1 MKKVASVFA
10 LITLVISFLALP
22 LYATPPEYRTAH
34 DPVVMM
40 ADGVLARPLGLASTI
55 IGSAFFVI
63 TLPFTVPSGSV
74 GEAKKQMIEYPAW
87 FTFKRPVGEFE
98 KRYEGARHKVA
109 YTLTTDKDSSS
120 SNATGENGINGTK
133 AVR

>member
-1 MKKVASVFA
+1 MKKFISTIA
-10 LITLVISFLALP
+10 LTTLIISFLSYP

-74 GEAKKQMIEYPAW
+74 SEAKKQMIEYPAW
-87 FTFKRPVGEFE
+87 FTFKRPIGEFG
-98 KRYEGARHKVA
+98 KRYEGSRHKVA
-109 YTLTTDKDSSS
+109 YALSTDKDSNST
-120 SNATGENGINGTK
+120 NATEKNNINGTK
-133 AVR
+133 VIK